1 LFFGGA
7 RAIMAGPRQHNGNAP
22 VKVETVLPLGKADS
36 GLKPADGA
44 IDIRGVARDAALVER
59 LGFDGLAIR
68 DNKDDPYIVSTL
80 ALAATSRVSVATSVA
95 IAFPRSPT
103 VTAMTAWSLA
113 RLSGG
118 RFVLGLG
125 SQVKGHIE
133 RRFGMRWKAPGPWMR
148 NYVLA
153 VRALWEAWQQGRPVQ
168 HRSEDYEITL
178 NVPVF
183 TPAPLDCDPIP
194 VHLAGVNP
202 YMCQVAGEVADALRA
217 HPVCTP
223 HYIRTVMLPALAR
236 GAAKAGRDA
245 AAIGLGV
252 SPLVATA
259 ADEAGLVE
267 KIADIR
273 GRIAF
278 YGSTSA
284 YAAVF
289 AAHGLEALAQDLN
302 RLSREQRW
310 AEMAALVDDEVLELF
325 ATVGLHRDIVARLR
339 ARYAPV
345 ATLIEFSIPVRDAD
359 DEAKLA
365 AMVAELRAD

>member
-1 LFFGGA
+1 
-7 RAIMAGPRQHNGNAP
+7 M
-22 VKVETVLPLGKADS
+22 KVETVLPLGKADS
-36 GLKPADGA
+36 GLKVADGA
-44 IDIRGVARDAALVER
+44 IDIRGVAGDATLIER
-59 LGFDGLAIR
+59 IGFDGLAIR
-68 DNKDDPYIVSTL
+68 DNKDDPYVVSTL
-80 ALAATSRVSVATSVA
+80 ALQATRRVSVATSVA

-133 RRFGMRWKAPGPWMR
+133 RRFGMKWKAPGPWMR

-153 VRALWEAWQQGRPVQ
+153 VRALWEAWQQEKPVK
-168 HRSEDYEITL
+168 HKSEDYEINL

-183 TPAPLDCDPIP
+183 TPAPLDCGPIP
-194 VHLAGVNP
+194 IHLAGVNP
-202 YMCQVAGEVADALRA
+202 YMCQVAGEVADALRT

-223 HYIRTVMLPALAR
+223 HFIETVMLPAVRR
-236 GAAKAGRDA
+236 GAQKAGRDLA
-245 AAIGLGV
+245 GFGIGV

-278 YGSTSA
+278 YGSTPA

-289 AAHGLEALAQDLN
+289 EAHGLGALAQDLN

-310 AEMAALVDDEVLELF
+310 PEMSALVDDAVLELF
-325 ATVGLHRDIVARLR
+325 ATVGLHREIVAKLK

-345 ATLIEFSIPVRDAD
+345 ATLIEFSIPVRNPD
-359 DEAKLA
+359 DEQTLA
-365 AMVAELRAD
+365 TVVRELQA